1 MLSAVEKK
9 SDQVYRWLLA
19 YIDENKFSGNQR
31 LPSENALC
39 RKLSV
44 SRETIRVA
52 IDQLVAEGLV
62 YKLKGS
68 GTYFHREKV
77 MTRDLNTDDALYKI
91 GLVLQGQDTSA
102 NSGLIEGVR
111 SVLTQEQVDLH
122 VFLTD
127 NKFCNERRC
136 LETVV
141 HQNFHGFIVDGVKSS
156 ILSPNLDCYKEL
168 YRRKIPVIFYNNF
181 YRNLRCPRVT
191 INDIECAH
199 QLIGRLID
207 AGHSH
212 IAGIFVYDNYQSVEK
227 FQGMAEAMRNRGLEL
242 NDDYIKWCISDEA
255 HNESYVRSI
264 ERFLKSIPKCTA
276 IVCCNY
282 IIYRLVMK
290 TLQKMGKTVP
300 EDYSLVCFDYS
311 EETYRQEDVTCSVEQ
326 GFEMGRQL
334 ALRLMEMISTGECD
348 DRNYTYVMKPI
359 LYDGHSIRKLKKVN
373 KDSPGG
379 STALRENLFTGFVVP
394 ENVQQYAGAE
404 AHRQRTAYTLRKS
417 GCFQR
422 HPNLACIR
430 PGRAADKHM
439 LRIPPGVCGP
449 VPEMSGLW
457 ENQAHLQRYS
467 GSDFPASTHPEHKS
481 HRDKGFRH
489 LLR

>member
-39 RKLSV
+39 RKLGV

-359 LYDGHSIRKLKKVN
+359 QTNAIGLDAVEHRDI
-373 KDSPGG
+373 
-379 STALRENLFTGFVVP
+379 ALHG
-394 ENVQQYAGAE
+394 
-404 AHRQRTAYTLRKS
+404 TLRFQKEPEEIQPGKS
-417 GCFQR
+417 RFAALKQKMDAAAFLCGCKSLFNQFSCHFMGKQSHIFAGSAVGNIVIKAVPATQIAQAGR
-422 HPNLACIR
+422 WLDEKCI
-430 PGRAADKHM
+430 M
-439 LRIPPGVCGP
+439 
-449 VPEMSGLW
+449 
-457 ENQAHLQRYS
+457 
-467 GSDFPASTHPEHKS
+467 F
-481 HRDKGFRH
+481 HRDS
-489 LLR
+489 LRASQFLKQGYRKIRAFASSNS